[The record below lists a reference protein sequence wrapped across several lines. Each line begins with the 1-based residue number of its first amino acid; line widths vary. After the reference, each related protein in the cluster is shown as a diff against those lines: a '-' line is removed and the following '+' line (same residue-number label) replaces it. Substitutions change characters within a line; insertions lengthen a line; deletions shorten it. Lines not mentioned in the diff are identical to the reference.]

1 MIHKRTALR
10 LIFLSLVYTEN
21 FGEVCNQLFL
31 IKKQVFCSFFALKP
45 PCVGLLTTHTTKQKA
60 IEKLKIFLFYGV
72 QGENTIARRQK
83 AKLISIDLDIFNS
96 SPKFSVYNY

>member
-1 MIHKRTALR
+1 MRNI
-10 LIFLSLVYTEN
+10 SYSEN

-31 IKKQVFCSFFALKP
+31 IKKQVFCSFFALKL

-60 IEKLKIFLFYGV
+60 IEKLKFFYFIVV

-96 SPKFSVYNY
+96 FPKFSESI